1 MQQSLSALRRV
12 LGRGAL
18 PKLRAFSTSSLKDA
32 LSLNDA
38 SAQRVQAKIAALK
51 KDLECA
57 KAELLSLQ
65 QTRADLQSKSQ
76 PVKALVTKWI
86 GSALKNADLP
96 EEGLSSLRARLK
108 ASLKSVPL
116 TAGTHTIY
124 VN

>member
-51 KDLECA
+51 KDLDCA

-76 PVKALVTKWI
+76 PV
-86 GSALKNADLP
+86 
-96 EEGLSSLRARLK
+96 RRL
-108 ASLKSVPL
+108 
-116 TAGTHTIY
+116 
-124 VN
+124 